1 MKHSVSSKFNMEI
14 LTIRLQKNEQVV
26 QNEVLWINS
35 QQLTGFVP
43 VETEEKGN
51 TYALNYNV
59 TGFIPLKKYARNKIQ
74 RNDFA
79 LFLESIV
86 LAFEPLQSKGLTY
99 GKVLLD
105 DKSIYINPVT
115 KKGQFIY
122 VPIDTYDNGAYI
134 GKFLSGL
141 LGYFKFDKSENLQYL
156 QELKNILNDS
166 TGVTWESL
174 KQYVD
179 NLKKL
184 EMQKFQHARGVMTNG
199 RPPMQPNMGGA
210 NNRPPVQPN
219 MPGVNRQTL
228 PPASDRAHVF
238 CVACGF
244 KNLPNARFCV
254 KCGKPIE
261 HKTETQTSPQ
271 AAKPVLQQSV
281 PPVAQPMPQQSVQPT
296 PIRPQAVPMPQAP
309 VMAPMPVSAPQWDDD
324 EDSAT
329 TVLGNFDDE
338 SEEATTVLSAA
349 PMPVVIYPYL
359 IRESTQEKIQ
369 ADKEVFIIGKGKA
382 SDYVITGNN
391 AVSRNHASII
401 TRDNHYYVVD
411 NVSTNKTFINDEQ
424 LQPEQEYEVFSGTKI
439 RMADEDFTLYV
450 DGQ

>member
-1 MKHSVSSKFNMEI
+1 M
-14 LTIRLQKNEQVV
+14 
-26 QNEVLWINS
+26 
-35 QQLTGFVP
+35 
-43 VETEEKGN
+43 
-51 TYALNYNV
+51 
-59 TGFIPLKKYARNKIQ
+59 
-74 RNDFA
+74 
-79 LFLESIV
+79 
-86 LAFEPLQSKGLTY
+86 AFEPLQSKGLTY

-199 RPPMQPNMGGA
+199 CPPMQPNM
-210 NNRPPVQPN
+210 PV
-219 MPGVNRQTL
+219 VNRQT
-228 PPASDRAHVF
+228 PPPSPDRAHVF

-244 KNLPNARFCV
+244 KNLSNARFCV

-261 HKTETQTSPQ
+261 HKTETPPMQI
-271 AAKPVLQQSV
+271 QQ
-281 PPVAQPMPQQSVQPT
+281 
-296 PIRPQAVPMPQAP
+296 QAVPMPQAP
-309 VMAPMPVSAPQWDDD
+309 VMPNPPFFAPQLDDD

-369 ADKEVFIIGKGKA
+369 A
-382 SDYVITGNN
+382 
-391 AVSRNHASII
+391 
-401 TRDNHYYVVD
+401 
-411 NVSTNKTFINDEQ
+411 
-424 LQPEQEYEVFSGTKI
+424 SG
-439 RMADEDFTLYV
+439 RHTLSNRS
-450 DGQ
+450 